1 MRKIFT
7 LATTSFLFAILAA
20 PSYASL
26 LPFVTYTG
34 NYGLSTDGGGSLSDT
49 YVVNAFVPFGATVTA
64 AYLYQTT
71 HDGASSISD
80 VTLNGSALSFGA
92 ASVNTSANYL
102 ASARAD
108 VTSIVASIINGGAG
122 GTYGFTVGE
131 ANSSSI
137 DGTALAVIYSLAT
150 LPESTVALLDGF
162 ASLGGDTTT
171 INFADPLNPDAPG
184 FVADL
189 RIGSSFSCC
198 TQASSITINGT
209 TITENAGNNDDG
221 DTLANGALIT
231 VGGDNDPFS
240 PLLPSYEDDHE
251 RYNLAPYLAVG
262 DTSIKIDTV
271 NPSNNDNI
279 FFAAIRVSGR
289 AGVNEPAPTNPVPE
303 PATWAMMIGGFGLV
317 GASMRRRKV
326 SVSFA

>member
-1 MRKIFT
+1 MRKIVA
-7 LATTSFLFAILAA
+7 LASASCLFAIFAA
-20 PSYASL
+20 PSSASL
-26 LPFVTYTG
+26 LPFVSYVG
-34 NYGLSTDGGGSLSDT
+34 SYGLSTDGGGSLSNE

-71 HDGASSISD
+71 YNGEAGISD
-80 VTLNGSALSFGA
+80 ISLNGNALTFGA
-92 ASVNTSANYL
+92 ASINTSATYL

-131 ANSSSI
+131 ANSSST
-137 DGTALAVIYSLAT
+137 DGTALAVIYSLNT

-171 INFADPLNPDAPG
+171 INFAEPLNPDAPG

-198 TQASSITINGT
+198 SQASSITVNGT
-209 TITENAGNNDDG
+209 TITENAGSNDDG
-221 DTLANGALIT
+221 DVVGNGALIT
-231 VGGDNDPFS
+231 VGGDDDPFS

-303 PATWAMMIGGFGLV
+303 PATWAMMISGFGLV